1 MDDHMLFGCSGF
13 VATSVGCYLLAAW
26 PFFVWLDISSL
37 HMLAVVASLGLPIAF
52 VIGALSGWKF
62 GLAGSAG
69 FVCGMV
75 AVAVFLYLRLEYI
88 FVGALVQQNPEPEY
102 PVWTQWF
109 LPTMVVA
116 LALALSAIVLSF
128 LGSDPESAKKP

>member
-26 PFFVWLDISSL
+26 PFFIWLDVSSL
-37 HMLAVVASLGLPIAF
+37 RMLATVGSLGLPVAF

-88 FVGALVQQNPEPEY
+88 FVGAIVQQNPEPEY

-109 LPTMVVA
+109 LPAMVVA
-116 LALALSAIVLSF
+116 LAVVMSAIVLSF
-128 LGSDPESAKKP
+128 FNDRSESEKKP

>member
-13 VATSVGCYLLAAW
+13 VATSVGCYLVAAW
-26 PFFVWLDISSL
+26 PFFVWLDIYTL
-37 HMLAVVASLGLPIAF
+37 RMLAIALSLGLPIAF
-52 VIGALSGWKF
+52 VAGAISGWKF
-62 GLAGSAG
+62 GLAGAAG

-88 FVGALVQQNPEPEY
+88 FVGALVQQTPDPEY
-102 PVWTQWF
+102 PGWTQWF

-116 LALALSAIVLSF
+116 LAIVLSAIVLSF
-128 LGSDPESAKKP
+128 LGGEPQSEKKP